1 MTFNTTS
8 LPLARAIQK
17 KRLLERLPLR
27 PRSTNQKRH
36 LLVTPQIDALLDG
49 HLLGGIF
56 PDLAA
61 EKLIGIYSA
70 GQLLTV
76 SRRVTKRKPDVEQI
90 EGYDQVW
97 ALCARAPKPGWRILG
112 RWYEK
117 STFVALRP
125 WDKNLL
131 FRNYERAALEVIEDW
146 QELFGA
152 QVPHSAAGVED
163 YVGGVYRDVDL
174 KEE

>member
-1 MTFNTTS
+1 M
-8 LPLARAIQK
+8 
-17 KRLLERLPLR
+17 ERLPLR
-27 PRSTNQKRH
+27 PRSEGPNRN

-49 HLLGGIF
+49 NVLLGIF
-56 PDLAA
+56 PDVAA
-61 EKLIGIYSA
+61 ERLIGIYSA

-76 SRRVTKRKPDVEQI
+76 SRKVTKRKPDVEQI

-97 ALCARAPKPGWRILG
+97 ALCVRKPIPGWRILG

-117 STFVALRP
+117 STFIALRP
-125 WDKNLL
+125 WDKNHL
-131 FRNYERAALEVIEDW
+131 FRNYARAAQEVMEDW

-152 QVPHSAAGVED
+152 QAPHSAQDVEG

-174 KEE
+174 EEE